1 MIPKA
6 TLDRGDHEFEGLP
19 PATAIYFAALEQSGC
34 REVVESFCRDRENRL
49 RAMGESVPVRNLET
63 SMAFKAYTG
72 TMFTNGQRS
81 PLYETRHF
89 YASSP
94 TDTIF
99 GAFVKPRTL
108 SDTNLAGRMEDLM
121 ETDTDEMVWEFSSKA
136 NRFFS
141 LASNDYMFDNTDVDF
156 FGIAR
161 PDKTGKAAIMKY
173 STKCKSKRKNA
184 LHKEIM
190 NVCDGNGTLVYAHV
204 FDGATADQEMDLV
217 ALDKLLEKLDP
228 DADVLSGDC
237 KFCDVRIF
245 QKVDK
250 RGCGFVT
257 KVPRNFSSSI
267 RELVRRSA
275 LDGIM
280 DDSPRYKGRSFYETH
295 AVITDPDGN
304 SFGDK
309 RLIAYRLPGAVRRAE
324 KYLREQGLKQF
335 EKGMKKVWH
344 HRFATREDAVSAVL
358 DALDCAEEPIYTATV
373 EYVQDPRA
381 LKKGGP
387 AWMPRIRSVSVDPDL
402 LAEAAERYSVEVLI
416 TNIPFATEDASNP
429 RKGMTTDSV
438 INRYLGQC
446 TIEKRFRMQKT
457 CHGVAHI
464 FIHTPIRQD
473 AMIIMDCLAT
483 SMQSAMDA
491 VFKKGHRKGERRMT
505 MEMLGDQL
513 IGCRVGFDRSESR
526 IFFSGD
532 RESKALFFE
541 AVDRLGIDLRY
552 AFPFA

>member
-1 MIPKA
+1 MIPN
-6 TLDRGDHEFEGLP
+6 TSVDRGDHEFECLP
-19 PATAIYFAALEQSGC
+19 PAVAIYFAALEQSGC
-34 REVVESFCRDRENRL
+34 RGVVESYCRNREKEL
-49 RAMGESVPVRNLET
+49 KASGVHVPIRNLET

-94 TDTIF
+94 TDVLF
-99 GAFVKPRTL
+99 GPFVKPRTL

-121 ETDTDEMVWEFSSKA
+121 KADTDELVWDFASAA
-136 NRFFS
+136 NSFFGLES
-141 LASNDYMFDNTDVDF
+141 HDKFFDNTDVDF
-156 FGIAR
+156 FGLDR
-161 PDKTGKAAIMKY
+161 PDKTHKAAKMKY
-173 STKCKSKRKNA
+173 SSKCKSKRKDA

-190 NVCDGNGTLVYAHV
+190 NVCDGNGALIYAHV
-204 FDGATADQEMDLV
+204 FDGATADQEMDLA

-228 DADVLSGDC
+228 ESDVLSGDC

-245 QKVDK
+245 EKIDD
-250 RGCGFVT
+250 RGCAFVT

-280 DDSPRYKGRSFYETH
+280 DDSPKYEGRSFYETH
-295 AVITDPDGN
+295 EIITDSEGK

-309 RLIAYRLPGAVRRAE
+309 RLIAYRLPGAIRRAK

-335 EKGMKKVWH
+335 EKGLKKVWH
-344 HRFATREDAVSAVL
+344 ERFDTREDAVSAVL
-358 DALDCAEEPIYTATV
+358 EAMDCAEEPIYTAAV
-373 EYVQDPRA
+373 EYVRDRRA

-387 AWMPRIRSVSVDPDL
+387 AWMARILSVSLDQDL

-416 TNIPFATEDASNP
+416 TNIPFAAEDASNP
-429 RKGMTTDSV
+429 RKGMTSDSV

-464 FIHTPIRQD
+464 FIHTPVRQD

-491 VFKKGHRKGERRMT
+491 VFKRGHQKGERRMT

-513 IGCRVGFDRSESR
+513 VGCRVGFDRSENR

-552 AFPFA
+552 AFAIA

>member
-34 REVVESFCRDRENRL
+34 REVVESFCREHEKDL
-49 RAMGESVPVRNLET
+49 RARGEKVPVRNLET

-108 SDTNLAGRMEDLM
+108 NDTNLAGRMEDLM
-121 ETDTDEMVWEFSSKA
+121 EVDVDEMVWQFSSKA

-141 LASNDYMFDNTDVDF
+141 LASNDYIFDNTDVDF

-161 PDKTGKAAIMKY
+161 PDKTGKAAMMKY

-184 LHKEIM
+184 LHKELM
-190 NVCDGNGTLVYAHV
+190 NVCDGNGTLVYSHV

-217 ALDKLLEKLDP
+217 ALNKLLEKLDP
-228 DADVLSGDC
+228 GADVLSGDC

-245 QKVDK
+245 RKVDE

-257 KVPRNFSSSI
+257 KVPRNFSSSV

-275 LDGIM
+275 LSGAM

-295 AVITDPDGN
+295 DVITDSDGN

-309 RLIAYRLPGAVRRAE
+309 RLIAYRLPGAVKRAE

-335 EKGMKKVWH
+335 EKGLKKVWH
-344 HRFATREDAVSAVL
+344 KRFNTREDAVSAVL
-358 DALDCAEEPIYTATV
+358 EAMDCAEEPIYTAKV

-387 AWMPRIRSVSVDPDL
+387 AWMPRILSASFDPDL
-402 LAEAAERYSVEVLI
+402 IIEAAERYSVEVLI
-416 TNIPFATEDASNP
+416 TNIPFATEDAAVL
-429 RKGMTTDSV
+429 RKGMTADSV

-446 TIEKRFRMQKT
+446 TLEKRFRMQKT

-491 VFKKGHRKGERRMT
+491 VFKEGHRKGERRMT

-513 IGCRVGFDRSESR
+513 IGCRVGFDRSGSR

-532 RESKALFFE
+532 RESKEMFFE